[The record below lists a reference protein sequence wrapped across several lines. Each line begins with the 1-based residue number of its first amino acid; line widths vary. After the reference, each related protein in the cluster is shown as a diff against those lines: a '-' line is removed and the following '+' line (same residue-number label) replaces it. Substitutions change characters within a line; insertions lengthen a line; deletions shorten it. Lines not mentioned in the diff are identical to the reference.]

1 MLNLL
6 MLLQVFK
13 QLEMLH
19 HQHLN
24 HQVMLV
30 NKEVL
35 VFQVSNQLKAAAVV
49 VVVVVVGVVVVVDLH
64 HHMNQVHF
72 HHKVVLHSV
81 MVVHKV
87 IKATLLRLVVIV
99 I

>member
-1 MLNLL
+1 

-35 VFQVSNQLKAAAVV
+35 VFQVSNQFKAAAV
-49 VVVVVVGVVVVVDLH
+49 VVVVVDLH